1 MNKEIYIIEQR
12 LQALM
17 EKHKQFIDKMDIR
30 IKNLE
35 IESSIVICNLSEIFG
50 DVDKTLPKVILEKKD
65 E

>member
-1 MNKEIYIIEQR
+1 MNKEISIIEQR

-17 EKHKQFIDKMDIR
+17 EKHRQFIDKMDIR

-35 IESSIVICNLSEIFG
+35 IESSIVICTLSEILG
-50 DVDKTLPKVILEKKD
+50 DVDKTLPRIILEEKD